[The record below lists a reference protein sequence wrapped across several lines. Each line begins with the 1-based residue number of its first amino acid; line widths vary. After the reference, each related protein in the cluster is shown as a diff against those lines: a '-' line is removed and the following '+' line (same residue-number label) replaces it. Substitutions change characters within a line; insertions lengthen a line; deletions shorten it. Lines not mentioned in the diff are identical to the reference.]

1 MSNERAADGC
11 FQILQNVVFFSS
23 CSCLMV
29 LSCLQNL

>member
-11 FQILQNVVFFSS
+11 FQILENVVFFSS
-23 CSCLMV
+23 SCLMV